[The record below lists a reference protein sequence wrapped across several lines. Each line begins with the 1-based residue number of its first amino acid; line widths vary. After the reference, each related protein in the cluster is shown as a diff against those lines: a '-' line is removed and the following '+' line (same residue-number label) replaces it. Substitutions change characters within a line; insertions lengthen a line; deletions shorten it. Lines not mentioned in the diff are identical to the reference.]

1 MSSRLP
7 HVTRRFEQLL
17 ELSASSAQEVDALLE
32 QHGGDGNP
40 DAVLGL
46 QRRAPVDPWLVNSAA
61 DLDLGTLEGRYAL
74 GVRVGQWALR
84 GVR

>member
-7 HVTRRFEQLL
+7 HVTRLFDQLL

-46 QRRAPVDPWLVNSAA
+46 QRRAAIDPWLVNSAA
-61 DLDLGTLEGRYAL
+61 DLDLGTLEGRYRL
-74 GVRVGQWALR
+74 GILAAVSVLR
-84 GVR
+84 HV